1 MLDVKRL
8 VNLIEENNIN
18 QREFAKRV
26 GITEVTI
33 SRYVNGSR
41 QPTSEILG
49 KMPEVLD
56 VSADYLLGNTD
67 RKEIKIVT
75 HNVDGYEAVVHMA
88 KDADVKPEV
97 LENFIRFL
105 VQQQDNKK

>member
-1 MLDVKRL
+1 MLNIKRL

-18 QREFAKRV
+18 QRELAKMT

-49 KMPEVLD
+49 KMAEVLN
-56 VSADYLLGNTD
+56 VSTDYLLGKTD
-67 RKEIKIVT
+67 GKELMIINK
-75 HNVDGYEAVVHMA
+75 NVDGYEAVIHMA